1 LHVIFKG
8 ILILALAAESLAAS
22 YGRTH

>member
-8 ILILALAAESLAAS
+8 IVILALAAESLAAS